1 MSRVEEIEAAIDGL
15 PPEEYRRVV
24 EWFRVREQRRWDE
37 QMDADS
43 LTGKLDFL
51 FDEAEGESA
60 RVLLQESRRK
70 LSKTPYCGTEVGV
83 IQTDD
88 QMLLAQQ
95 CIGNLRRI
103 LLEARKVHSRQD
115 YARMA
120 EPILLEVQQ
129 REQEILEYL
138 SRDLEQPI
146 AS

>member
-1 MSRVEEIEAAIDGL
+1 M
-15 PPEEYRRVV
+15 
-24 EWFRVREQRRWDE
+24 
-37 QMDADS
+37 
-43 LTGKLDFL
+43 
-51 FDEAEGESA
+51 
-60 RVLLQESRRK
+60 
-70 LSKTPYCGTEVGV
+70 

-103 LLEARKVHSRQD
+103 LLEASKVHSQRD
-115 YARMA
+115 YVRMA

-138 SRDLEQPI
+138 SGDMEQPV

>member
-1 MSRVEEIEAAIDGL
+1 M
-15 PPEEYRRVV
+15 
-24 EWFRVREQRRWDE
+24 
-37 QMDADS
+37 
-43 LTGKLDFL
+43 
-51 FDEAEGESA
+51 
-60 RVLLQESRRK
+60 
-70 LSKTPYCGTEVGV
+70 

-103 LLEARKVHSRQD
+103 LLEARKVHSQRD
-115 YARMA
+115 YALMA

-138 SRDLEQPI
+138 SGYLEQPV

>member
-1 MSRVEEIEAAIDGL
+1 M
-15 PPEEYRRVV
+15 
-24 EWFRVREQRRWDE
+24 
-37 QMDADS
+37 
-43 LTGKLDFL
+43 
-51 FDEAEGESA
+51 
-60 RVLLQESRRK
+60 
-70 LSKTPYCGTEVGV
+70 

-103 LLEARKVHSRQD
+103 LLETRKVHSHQD

-129 REQEILEYL
+129 REQEIFEYL
-138 SRDLEQPI
+138 SGDLEQPV